1 MRYEIVR
8 MEVGKLGA
16 NCYFIVDTA
25 SKEAIIVD
33 PGGSYNE
40 IVEQIEKLAIE
51 VKALVLTHGHCDH
64 IAAAKALKEN
74 YNLDVYIHAADKSML
89 ESNEKSLAKAL
100 HLGDVQVE
108 NSKELICN
116 VPLRFGEI
124 EIKVLHT
131 PGHTPGSVSIVGEGF
146 VLTGD
151 TLFRQSIGRT
161 DFEGG
166 SYSEIEHSITQVLY
180 KLPDH
185 FLVYPGHGGETTI
198 GFEKKNNS
206 FFRG

>member
-33 PGGSYNE
+33 PGGSYDE

-74 YNLDVYIHAADKSML
+74 YNLDVYIHVADKSML

-100 HLGDVQVE
+100 YLGDVQVE